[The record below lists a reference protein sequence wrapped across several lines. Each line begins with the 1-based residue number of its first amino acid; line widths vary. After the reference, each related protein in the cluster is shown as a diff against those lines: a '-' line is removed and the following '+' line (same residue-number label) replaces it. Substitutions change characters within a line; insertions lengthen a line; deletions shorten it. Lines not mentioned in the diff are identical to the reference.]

1 MTLFDLARIAAR
13 HTTAMAMAMRR
24 ALMELGRWL
33 DANAEAVVGDIDST
47 YVTGDGFSISV
58 DGLDPD
64 SATTVT
70 TRTKRIAIQKSGHG
84 D

>member
-1 MTLFDLARIAAR
+1 MPDIEL
-13 HTTAMAMAMRR
+13 RR
-24 ALMELGRWL
+24 RSLQGMLVHKVRELGRWL
-33 DANAEAVVGDIDST
+33 DANAEAVVGDVDST